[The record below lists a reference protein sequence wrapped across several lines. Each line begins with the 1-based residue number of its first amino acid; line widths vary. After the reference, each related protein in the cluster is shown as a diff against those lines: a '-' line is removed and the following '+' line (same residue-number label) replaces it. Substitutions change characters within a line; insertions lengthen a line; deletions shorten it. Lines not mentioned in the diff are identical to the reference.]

1 MPRPRVLREKGVV
14 IGVHI
19 EYSYARLIEEI
30 ARRQEKSVSSLLRE
44 VIVGWLEGEARVRLG
59 LQLAAG
65 QEGGGGEEDPLDPL
79 IEVDVEEFEQQLARL
94 EGEVGQLEE
103 AVDRA
108 LKSGYGYVRG
118 GYAQLSDLNQLAWR
132 HVERWNSLKRWYYR
146 LRRDLPPRTAYR
158 LSSRMAALKR
168 RLNAVLE
175 KTRARR

>member
-19 EYSYARLIEEI
+19 EYSYAKLIEEI

-79 IEVDVEEFEQQLARL
+79 LEVDVEEFEQQLQRL
-94 EGEVGQLEE
+94 EREVEELEG
-103 AVDRA
+103 AVERA
-108 LKSGYGYVRG
+108 LRGGYGYFSG
-118 GYAQLSDLNQLAWR
+118 SPLHELNSLAWKY
-132 HVERWNSLKRWYYR
+132 VERWNALKRWYYR
-146 LRRDLPPRTAYR
+146 LRRDLPPGRAYK
-158 LSSRMAALKR
+158 LSSRMAQLKK

-175 KTRARR
+175 KTRTGRW